1 MFYLMIL
8 SYMTCFLLY
17 YFHFRSKIFYKLIV
31 FVLTLPVIILDPLEV
46 VNKGYVLDITR
57 IYREIDTF
65 RIGGWYAYDQY
76 NAVILSKVYI
86 FLFSLFNNNQLLP
99 IVNCLIVFSLILY
112 SVNRIGNNLGISEKY
127 KCLSILYVSIMAFYI
142 FITTNIRHPLALA
155 ICFCILSYD
164 FFEKKHRK
172 LCFLGYCITS
182 LLHPSVV
189 IFILCRCII
198 IFPMKLVILLVVIVG
213 ILIYQYID
221 VLIYLLAST
230 NILFL
235 QGLAMKQFSYLTYE
249 FISKYTTFFKLSCL
263 IVDFGGIF
271 LSIIFKRIF
280 LKEIREKYD
289 ELLNLNILLGGLGIL
304 AVITNSQVMH
314 RIEPLV
320 VYITGIYIYFVVKI
334 SYLNLK
340 MREYKIY
347 KKVFLIIYLFM
358 IMYFFYMNI
367 YSNFLAYGL

>member
-17 YFHFRSKIFYKLIV
+17 YFHFKSKVFYKLVV
-31 FVLTLPVIILDPLEV
+31 FIIAMPVIILDPLEV
-46 VNKGYVLDITR
+46 VNNGYVLDISR
-57 IYREIDTF
+57 IYKEIDIF
-65 RIGGWYAYDQY
+65 RIGGWDAYDQY
-76 NAVILSKVYI
+76 NTVILSKVYI
-86 FLFSLFNNNQLLP
+86 FFFSLLDNNQLLP
-99 IVNCLIVFSLILY
+99 IINCLLVFFLILY

-127 KCLSILYVSIMAFYI
+127 KCLSILYVAIMAFYI

-155 ICFCILSYD
+155 ICFYILSYD
-164 FFEKKHRK
+164 LIEKKHKK

-182 LLHPSVV
+182 LLHPSIVV
-189 IFILCRCII
+189 FVLCRCII
-198 IFPMKLVILLVVIVG
+198 VFPMKLVILLAVTVGVI
-213 ILIYQYID
+213 LYQYMD
-221 VLIYLLAST
+221 VLISLLANT

-249 FISKYTTFFKLSCL
+249 FISKYTTFFKVSCL

-271 LSIIFKRIF
+271 LSLIFKGIF
-280 LKEIREKYD
+280 LKEIRKKYD
-289 ELLNLNILLGGLGIL
+289 KLLNFNILLASLGIL
-304 AVITNSQVMH
+304 AVITDSQTMH

-320 VYITGIYIYFVVKI
+320 IYITGIYIFFIVKS

-340 MREYKIY
+340 KEGYKLY
-347 KKVFLIIYLFM
+347 KKIFFVIYLFM
-358 IMYFFYMNI
+358 MVYFFYMNI